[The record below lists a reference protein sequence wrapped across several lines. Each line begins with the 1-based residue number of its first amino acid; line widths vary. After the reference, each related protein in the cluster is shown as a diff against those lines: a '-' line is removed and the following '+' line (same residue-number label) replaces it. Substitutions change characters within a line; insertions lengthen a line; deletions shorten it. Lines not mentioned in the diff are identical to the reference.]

1 MTEFRCDHFHLRSLD
16 PDKAARFYEEM
27 FGARRI
33 GTVDNAGKLRV
44 IVALGGVRL
53 FIEAV
58 PPGTHAAPEPPY
70 LGLEHIGLAVTGI
83 EAVVAE
89 LKRKGAE
96 FAADLAS
103 PRPGTWTAFVRG
115 PENVRIELIERS
127 AG

>member
-16 PDKAARFYEEM
+16 PDKAARFFEEM

-44 IVALGGVRL
+44 IVELGGVRL
-53 FIEAV
+53 FIEEV
-58 PPGTHAAPEPPY
+58 PAGTHAAPEPPY

-89 LKRKGAE
+89 LKRKGVE

-103 PRPGTWTAFVRG
+103 PRPGTQTAFVRG

-127 AG
+127 A

>member
-1 MTEFRCDHFHLRSLD
+1 MND
-16 PDKAARFYEEM
+16 
-27 FGARRI
+27 
-33 GTVDNAGKLRV
+33 GKLRV

-70 LGLEHIGLAVTGI
+70 LGLEHIGLAVTRLDD
-83 EAVVAE
+83 VAAA

-96 FAADLAS
+96 FVVEPCS
-103 PRPGTWTAFVRG
+103 PRPGTRIAFVRG